1 MPRHVKVLI
10 ADDHPIFR
18 AGLRQVIERD
28 SGITVVAEADDGRAA
43 LDALPRCGAD
53 VAILDVDMPV
63 MDGFQVAQAIREK
76 RLAVEVI
83 ILTMH
88 KDERFLNAALDL
100 GVKGYLIKDSAAADV
115 INCIKAVADG
125 REFVTP
131 QLTGLAAQTR
141 PECGRRARTAT
152 GPREPLARRTARPA
166 AGRRVQDQ
174 QGDRRHPLSERPH
187 DRVPSRPD
195 LRKARVE
202 GGARPHQVRRR
213 APLPPVGSGS
223 NPGRDPVPLPATIRR
238 STDRNPVEAWIPPA
252 AANPH
257 NPLRAGHT
265 RFPAPNC

>member
-1 MPRHVKVLI
+1 MQRHVKVLI

-18 AGLRQVIERD
+18 AGLRQVVERD
-28 SGITVVAEADDGRAA
+28 RNITVVAEADDGGAA
-43 LDALPRCGAD
+43 LEALPGCGAD

-131 QLTGLAAQTR
+131 QLTGLLLKRGRSAAAALEQQPGLDSLSPAERRVLRLIGEYKTSKEIADILCLSVR
-141 PECGRRARTAT
+141 TIEFHRARICEKLELKGAHA
-152 GPREPLARRTARPA
+152 LIKFA
-166 AGRRVQDQ
+166 
-174 QGDRRHPLSERPH
+174 
-187 DRVPSRPD
+187 
-195 LRKARVE
+195 VE
-202 GGARPHQVRRR
+202 HHSH
-213 APLPPVGSGS
+213 L
-223 NPGRDPVPLPATIRR
+223 
-238 STDRNPVEAWIPPA
+238 
-252 AANPH
+252 
-257 NPLRAGHT
+257 
-265 RFPAPNC
+265 

>member
-1 MPRHVKVLI
+1 MPRHIKVLI

-28 SGITVVAEADDGRAA
+28 SGIAVVAEADDGQAA
-43 LDALPRCGAD
+43 LDALPGCGAD

-100 GVKGYLIKDSAAADV
+100 GVKGYLVKDSAASDV

-125 REFVTP
+125 REFVSP
-131 QLTGLAAQTR
+131 QLTGLLLKRGRSAAAALEQ
-141 PECGRRARTAT
+141 RA

-174 QGDRRHPLSERPH
+174 QGDRRHPLPERPH

-213 APLPPVGSGS
+213 APFPPVGSGLE
-223 NPGRDPVPLPATIRR
+223 PRPRPRT
-238 STDRNPVEAWIPPA
+238 STCDYS
-252 AANPH
+252 
-257 NPLRAGHT
+257 
-265 RFPAPNC
+265 